1 MKYFNFIYFISIIQI
16 MGSNPTGI
24 TQQEF
29 SKSWRQSDTLDG
41 LTLWENKDDPN
52 FQLEEYSVP
61 DYDEPLTQKLYKMRK
76 GSAYLVNAYSL

>member
-16 MGSNPTGI
+16 MGNSNTGI

-61 DYDEPLTQKLYKMRK
+61 DYDEPLMQNLYKMRK